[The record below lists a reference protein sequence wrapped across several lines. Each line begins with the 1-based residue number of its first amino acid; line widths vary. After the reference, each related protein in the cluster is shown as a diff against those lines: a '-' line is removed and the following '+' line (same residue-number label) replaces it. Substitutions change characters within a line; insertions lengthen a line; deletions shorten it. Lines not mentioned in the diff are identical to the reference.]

1 MATASGDKVI
11 DYKDSALKTYIG
23 QGKDSKATKDTIFVV
38 LDDDDNVKV
47 YTGIKNVPAITAA
60 ADTSVYVSEDKDYAA
75 VVFVDLGDGHTKGGA
90 TSSDVIYIT
99 DFDKAGTD
107 SNDNDY
113 YRYKAVV
120 NGKLDQKVKFD
131 VTSTALPEGLYTEI
145 EYDSET
151 GFVTEWVQVTAANI
165 ASGKVDDDDFSV
177 LPVTGV
183 ASQKAG
189 VITFTVTTKDGTEED
204 AKYYMADDASIFV
217 VKYKLDSKGNTV
229 VDEVKS
235 VSAKTLVNDYDGAHT
250 VYGVKNAD
258 GDYTALYIAK

>member
-1 MATASGDKVI
+1 MGFD
-11 DYKDSALKTYIG
+11 AL
-23 QGKDSKATKDTIFVV
+23 
-38 LDDDDNVKV
+38 
-47 YTGIKNVPAITAA
+47 
-60 ADTSVYVSEDKDYAA
+60 
-75 VVFVDLGDGHTKGGA
+75 LGNGHTKGGA

-99 DFDKAGTD
+99 GFDKAGTD
-107 SNDNDY
+107 SEDNDY

-131 VTSTALPEGLYTEI
+131 VTSTALPEGLYTDI

-165 ASGKVDDDDFSV
+165 ASGKVDKDDFSV
-177 LPVTGV
+177 LAVTGV

-189 VITFTVTTKDGTEED
+189 VITFTVSGGEN

-217 VKYKLDSKGNTV
+217 VKYKANGKF
-229 VDEVKS
+229 DEVKS
-235 VSAKTLVNDYDGAHT
+235 VSAKTLVNDYNDAHT

-258 GDYTALYIAK
+258 GDYTALYVDLAH